1 MHSEHSFSQGITLS
15 GSGMSK
21 VFHFIWHQTVDGIY
35 SLYRLPHTGAQGV
48 QIQIVFP
55 HLQHKDSMMISNQ
68 CEQLNTA

>member
-1 MHSEHSFSQGITLS
+1 MHSEHSFSQVTLS
-15 GSGMSK
+15 ESAMSK
-21 VFHFIWHQTVDGIY
+21 VFHLIWHQTVDGIY